1 MTAGPPGS
9 SDRDDLSRAPGDRVE
24 SGSFAGDEQARPAVA
39 DALTQAARQ
48 SAFGRVAPGQRP
60 TAHDLWAAVGGVRGL
75 IESLLP
81 GFLFL
86 VVFTITEEVAP
97 SVLVPVGIAVL
108 FVVVR
113 AVTRSPILPAV
124 VGLVGIALSAGLAL
138 ATGRAEENF
147 LLGFVINAV
156 WLTALLVSLA
166 VRRPLI
172 GVITALL
179 TGDTAW
185 RQDSAKRTVLTV
197 TTWLWV
203 ALFGLRLG
211 VQVPLYFAE
220 QATALAATKLLM
232 GVPLYAAVLWV
243 TWLMVRSVYARRAA

>member
-1 MTAGPPGS
+1 MSPEPRPEEGPRDETPHPGNDPRTA
-9 SDRDDLSRAPGDRVE
+9 DRAAHPAPSVT
-24 SGSFAGDEQARPAVA
+24 
-39 DALTQAARQ
+39 DALSEAARK
-48 SAFGRVAPGQRP
+48 SAFARVAPGERP
-60 TAHDLWAAVGGVRGL
+60 TAADLWAAVGGVRGL
-75 IESLLP
+75 VESLLP

-86 VVFTITEEVAP
+86 MVFAITQEVAP

-108 FVVVR
+108 FVLIR

-156 WLTALLVSLA
+156 WITALLVSLA
-166 VRRPLI
+166 IRRPLI

-179 TGDTAW
+179 TGDAEW
-185 RQDSAKRTVLTV
+185 RADSAKRTVLTV

-203 ALFGLRLG
+203 GLFALRLG
-211 VQVPLYFAE
+211 VQVPLYLAE

>member
-1 MTAGPPGS
+1 MSPEPRPEEGP
-9 SDRDDLSRAPGDRVE
+9 RDEAP
-24 SGSFAGDEQARPAVA
+24 RPASDPRTADGAADPAPSVT
-39 DALTQAARQ
+39 DALSEAARK
-48 SAFGRVAPGQRP
+48 SAFARVAPGERP
-60 TAHDLWAAVGGVRGL
+60 TAADLWAAVGGVRGL
-75 IESLLP
+75 VESLLP

-86 VVFTITEEVAP
+86 VVFTITGEVAP
-97 SVLVPVGIAVL
+97 SVLVPLGMAVV
-108 FVVVR
+108 FVLVR
-113 AVTRSPILPAV
+113 AVTRTPILPAV
-124 VGLVGIALSAGLAL
+124 VGLIGIAISAGLAL

-147 LLGFVINAV
+147 LLGLIINAV

-179 TGDTAW
+179 TGDAGW
-185 RQDSAKRTVLTV
+185 RQDPAKRSVLTV

-203 ALFGLRLG
+203 GMFSLRLG
-211 VQVPLYFAE
+211 VQVPLYFGE
-220 QATALAATKLLM
+220 QAGALAATRLLM

>member
-1 MTAGPPGS
+1 MSTDGPDDGARPTGAERPSDGAPATGGAS
-9 SDRDDLSRAPGDRVE
+9 SA
-24 SGSFAGDEQARPAVA
+24 EQAPSVT
-39 DALTQAARQ
+39 DALSEAARK
-48 SAFGRVAPGQRP
+48 SAFARVAPGERP
-60 TAHDLWAAVGGVRGL
+60 TAADLWAAVGGVRGL
-75 IESLLP
+75 VESLLP

-86 VVFTITEEVAP
+86 VVFAITQEVTP

-156 WLTALLVSLA
+156 WITALLVSLA

-179 TGDTAW
+179 TGDAEW
-185 RQDSAKRTVLTV
+185 RADSAKRTVLTV

-203 ALFGLRLG
+203 GLFALRLG
-211 VQVPLYFAE
+211 VQVPLYLAE

-243 TWLMVRSVYARRAA
+243 TWLMVRSVYARRVD